1 MRISDWSSDV
11 CSSDLGEVEDE
22 QGRKGFDDGHISPG
36 SSSETRDGGWQFCLA
51 RIDQIL
57 GMAAEDAKA
66 LILSRFEESKVATT
80 ALVAALEV
88 LQDNAQ
94 LEIPEDVELPLL
106 TPINTMDPED
116 IAAEVETWL
125 AEGFRTFKV
134 KVGKDVEIG
143 RAHVLTPVTNAHLVC
158 RLLLEKKKK

>member
-1 MRISDWSSDV
+1 MV
-11 CSSDLGEVEDE
+11 EVEDE
-22 QGRKGFDDGHISPG
+22 EGRKGFADAHISPG

-116 IAAEVETWL
+116 IAAEVEDRKST
-125 AEGFRTFKV
+125 
-134 KVGKDVEIG
+134 
-143 RAHVLTPVTNAHLVC
+143 
-158 RLLLEKKKK
+158 RLNSSHSCASRMPSS

>member
-1 MRISDWSSDV
+1 MIRQPPRS
-11 CSSDLGEVEDE
+11 
-22 QGRKGFDDGHISPG
+22 
-36 SSSETRDGGWQFCLA
+36 TRTDTLFPDTTLF
-51 RIDQIL
+51 R
-57 GMAAEDAKA
+57 
-66 LILSRFEESKVATT
+66 SEESKVATT

-134 KVGKDVEIG
+134 KVGKDVEADLTRIQAIQKAVAGRATLRLDEIG
-143 RAHVLTPVTNAHLVC
+143 RAHF
-158 RLLLEKKKK
+158 

>member
-1 MRISDWSSDV
+1 MIRRPPRS
-11 CSSDLGEVEDE
+11 
-22 QGRKGFDDGHISPG
+22 
-36 SSSETRDGGWQFCLA
+36 TRTDTLFPYTTLF
-51 RIDQIL
+51 RS
-57 GMAAEDAKA
+57 
-66 LILSRFEESKVATT
+66 ILSRFEESKVATT

-134 KVGKDVEIG
+134 KVGKDVEADLTRIQAIQKAVAG
-143 RAHVLTPVTNAHLVC
+143 RPTLRPDANRAHRNRKSAG
-158 RLLLEKKKK
+158 

>member
-1 MRISDWSSDV
+1 MAGIKSIVLRRLRLPLIRPYRLAYRTFEEFEPYMV
-11 CSSDLGEVEDE
+11 EVEDE
-22 QGRKGFDDGHISPG
+22 EGRKGFADAHISPG
-36 SSSETRDGGWQFCLA
+36 SSSEMRDGGWQFCLA

-94 LEIPEDVELPLL
+94 LEIPEDVESDRKS
-106 TPINTMDPED
+106 T
-116 IAAEVETWL
+116 
-125 AEGFRTFKV
+125 
-134 KVGKDVEIG
+134 
-143 RAHVLTPVTNAHLVC
+143 
-158 RLLLEKKKK
+158 RLNSSH

>member
-1 MRISDWSSDV
+1 
-11 CSSDLGEVEDE
+11 
-22 QGRKGFDDGHISPG
+22 
-36 SSSETRDGGWQFCLA
+36 
-51 RIDQIL
+51 
-57 GMAAEDAKA
+57 MAAEDAKA

-94 LEIPEDVELPLL
+94 LEISEDVELPLL

-116 IAAEVETWL
+116 IAAEVEAWL

-134 KVGKDVEIG
+134 KVGKDVE
-143 RAHVLTPVTNAHLVC
+143 ADLTRIQAIQKDRKST
-158 RLLLEKKKK
+158 RLNSSHYCE